1 MSKMTQQKPGCQQLV
16 YVNAS
21 SDSDDAEENET
32 TTVDASIPVELM
44 DDDSA
49 KVQQLT
55 EKVIYLEKEVQFE
68 KLI

>member
-16 YVNAS
+16 YVNAN

-32 TTVDASIPVELM
+32 TTVIQVELM